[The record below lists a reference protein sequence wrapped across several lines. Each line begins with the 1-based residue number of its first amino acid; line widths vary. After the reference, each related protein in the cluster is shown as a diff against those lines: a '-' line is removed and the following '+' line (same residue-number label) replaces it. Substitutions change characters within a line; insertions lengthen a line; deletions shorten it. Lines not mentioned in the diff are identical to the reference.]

1 MNELRSTIEELFH
14 CPKKRTQALK
24 KFDNYFA
31 GNEGRMHY
39 SVFKEHNLPTGS
51 GAVESAIR
59 RVINLRLKGAG
70 IFWTAEMA
78 EVMLFLRSQLLC
90 SRWTMVLG
98 NLVNRTREIFMQFW
112 PQITNAPGFQQ
123 AA

>member
-1 MNELRSTIEELFH
+1 
-14 CPKKRTQALK
+14 
-24 KFDNYFA
+24 
-31 GNEGRMHY
+31 MHY

-78 EVMLFLRSQLLC
+78 EVMLFLRSQFLC
-90 SRWTMVLG
+90 GRWNIVLG
-98 NLVNRTREIFMQFW
+98 NLVNRTREMFMQFR
-112 PQITNAPGFQQ
+112 
-123 AA
+123 